1 MTTLPKY
8 ILEEMNKLEKKK
20 KYSGQEKK
28 IKLMLDLADDEPLL
42 ETDLEAD
49 IIISDLIDFICEIA
63 KGELKIDFKKKVK
76 FYSKFL
82 KKMKCCFKKNK

>member
-28 IKLMLDLADDEPLL
+28 IKLMLDLADEEQLL

-49 IIISDLIDFICEIA
+49 IIISDLIEFIYEIS
-63 KGELKIDFKKKVK
+63 KGEIKIDLKKTKK
-76 FYSKFL
+76 YSKFFKNL
-82 KKMKCCFKKNK
+82 KCCFKKNK

>member
-1 MTTLPKY
+1 MTSLPKY

-42 ETDLEAD
+42 ETGLEAD
-49 IIISDLIDFICEIA
+49 VVISDIIEFIYEIA
-63 KGELKIDFKKKVK
+63 KGEIKIDMKKAKKYKK
-76 FYSKFL
+76 FF
-82 KKMKCCFKKNK
+82 KKMKCCFKK